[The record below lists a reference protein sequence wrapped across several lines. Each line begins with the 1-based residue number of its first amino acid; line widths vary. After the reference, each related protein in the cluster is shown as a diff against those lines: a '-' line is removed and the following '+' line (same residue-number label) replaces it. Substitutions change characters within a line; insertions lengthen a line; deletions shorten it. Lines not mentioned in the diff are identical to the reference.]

1 MRYDNRAD
9 NLRIVTRSINSRNLT
24 KRCDNT
30 TGIQGVGLERKGKY
44 MHWRTQIVNNEG
56 IHLSKRFNI
65 DKLGNDEAK
74 RLAIEQRQIW
84 EVLYGYIGE

>member
-9 NLRIVTRSINSRNLT
+9 NLRIVTRNINSRNLT
-24 KRCDNT
+24 IRCDNT
-30 TGIQGVGLERKGKY
+30 SGIQGVGLERKGKY
-44 MHWRTQIVNNEG
+44 MLWKAHIVNNEG
-56 IHLSKRFNI
+56 IHLKKRFNI